1 MRLASQL
8 VNQSVWRSNSAK
20 EHFMIRHS
28 HSRNT
33 GPHTIL
39 QAPCSRCL
47 RSSSSTSPTPTKEPH
62 LHLLEDRGESQQH
75 LQRRKSQRKKSQK
88 QNNTLTQT
96 RLRRKDQL
104 SLTQAAQMMSLLFTS
119 QRQGSRKARESHQ
132 RRSKRRHLNQHPSL
146 IFSILEV
153 ALQQSQRPR
162 KSKNLHLIS

>member
-8 VNQSVWRSNSAK
+8 VNQLVWRSNSAK

-119 QRQGSRKARESHQ
+119 QRQGSRKTRRNRQ
-132 RRSKRRHLNQHPSL
+132 IKRSKKHQSRLLLL
-146 IFSILEV
+146 IFLTWG
-153 ALQQSQRPR
+153 ATLLQSQRLR
-162 KSKNLHLIS
+162 KSRISRSIS